1 MAKTAF
7 QEALET
13 GVVPSFYQ
21 AADTLNVAN
30 RNPGF
35 FSAIVNAPGYIGNAA
50 KAIPKFIGVSLI
62 SGAND
67 IYNIPASIGNLFGGD
82 NEITKTEDVIAGLDS
97 NLAEFYKD
105 HKGGADLVGFMASSL
120 VPGLGAVKILSA
132 GQSSLRAAIAT
143 GTYGKNMSQ
152 GLGLLIPSRKALLK
166 VATTEVA
173 SGTAPA
179 TLANANVLKSVAAG
193 FGQNVYEAAVFEIA
207 VATTMSSSPIL
218 ENQDFGDFAWNV
230 AIGGAVFGAFGAAI
244 NTAKA
249 NSALKKAA
257 VEWDNAASPYKFIEE
272 AAPKSASHE
281 SISLDLE
288 QLKNIPELPTTG
300 SPELLAN
307 LGSTRKTTIRTLAG
321 RIRKQVG
328 ELANGDQDI
337 ANVYHGVL
345 ANTAIEN
352 QQYNYALLLDISRM
366 GQPTKEIIQIEKMS
380 KRLRDGKLDPL
391 SNAEDAAFLAD
402 EKYVSYIRIYG
413 DDVGQVY
420 ETAPIR
426 SLADSIGKDDVIK
439 VTKHAVKI
447 GDDTPIRFSQ
457 ANNTGKA
464 ANSDTAS
471 VGDIMN
477 LSPRTIE
484 ARYAWSRSSELTNFA
499 DGPVTIHGND
509 IPMLEKLL
517 REVPDAATDPNVKF
531 ILAKNAVGDPK
542 QMGLQSYIFK
552 QKIAL
557 ADQMDAKNIAAGK
570 VILTQE
576 QMAKNVNI
584 RSRVLS
590 GETKATP
597 GNDMLDPDDMLAID
611 AYTRE
616 TAEKLGVEVVDGKI
630 QIGTSQEGGKS
641 LHEIP
646 QTVRAVYD
654 GKPRKAGLSEDEINN
669 FVTENMVNIRLQQK
683 VYVAATDNA
692 ASSYL
697 GTKIWDSLPNI
708 TTPRVRTGAVS
719 TGAGPGGLSAAS
731 SNPGSLGALVEWVG
745 SVTSRAIG
753 SFKTAARD
761 LLEPHLY
768 ALGQNQ
774 EAAIEWATL
783 NANVRNI
790 KGEYGLNEA
799 GDALIPLVMKRYDE
813 MVATATTNKSAMP
826 DSFILPDPNMPTE
839 IPLLSQE
846 VRDIVKAHIA
856 VNGKRTEGLVA
867 IRSAQGV
874 DMNRSIDAFYPIP
887 VNPKD
892 HKFFGM
898 VVDRSVTGGNANRTL
913 FATSA
918 EELKIMKAKIEQ
930 GNPHLEV
937 LTKSQ
942 AEDYHRNFGDWDYEK
957 TLNSTYLNNEAQRAG
972 TSASFIV
979 STDPKKIVDD
989 ALSWHLQRETGMVR
1003 EAISA
1008 KYEVQFEELRRL
1020 GDEATNIET
1029 SKFSDQSLLT
1039 FAEESVKNPF
1049 GSYIK
1054 TALAVKDNASYP
1066 IWNNINT
1073 AADRAVSRVQ
1083 KAVGEAFYA
1092 TKGDADVKQING
1104 MLKRAG
1110 YKGAAYDAE
1119 MIVFANAQPAVGA
1132 LNTFVQKANS
1142 ILATVVLRW
1151 DSLNAI
1157 NNAVSANVLLGAEMK
1172 AIQRAINRGDSD
1184 AIGEL
1189 AKLTKIGIPGAEGH
1203 AMQAPTKLI
1212 ANSIKRLHTE
1222 GMNGPTMQ
1230 FYKDN
1235 GYLTSIT
1242 DQYRDAIDTLSF
1254 TGRESVDQLDSLANG
1269 LKKRMRAAGDAGE
1282 KWTGNKLAEEFN
1294 RFVAADV
1301 MKQISDIGVKRG
1313 LISAAEQKAYINT
1326 FVNRTQGNYLA
1337 SQRPMA
1343 FQGPIGQAIGLFQ
1356 TYQFNLLQQMFRHV
1370 GEGHAKDAMTMLAL
1384 QGTIHGMNGLPA
1396 FNAINTHIIGSAS
1409 GNTQHRDVYDAA
1421 YGIAGKEAGD
1431 FLMYGMASTA
1441 MGLLHPDLKV
1451 NLYTRGDL
1459 NPRQVTVLPVNPA
1472 KIPIVQ
1478 AFGKFAKNII
1488 NTAKQLPVI
1497 GAGGDVATTLLKGLE
1512 HNGISRPLA
1521 GLGATLEG
1529 FNNPQRAS
1537 FSTSK
1542 RGNVVA
1548 ANDLLSMANLARI
1561 IGGKPLDEAIALDA
1575 TYRFQS
1581 YGLKDARKRQ
1591 ILGAAIKS
1599 TMLAGNNPTSSQ
1611 IDKFATEYAAAGGRQ
1626 EEFAGWFTQLYKQAN
1641 TSQAN
1646 EILRNLNSPYNQ
1658 AMQEI
1663 MGGEPVRDFSGN
1675 P

>member
-1 MAKTAF
+1 MATKTAF

-13 GVVPSFYQ
+13 GAIPSLYQ
-21 AADTLNVAN
+21 AADTLNIAN
-30 RNPGF
+30 RNPTF
-35 FSAIVNAPGYIGNAA
+35 LQSVAQAPASIA
-50 KAIPKFIGVSLI
+50 KFIGVSLI
-62 SGAND
+62 SGANE
-67 IYNIPASIGNLFGGD
+67 IYNIPASVGNIFGMD
-82 NEITKTEDVIAGLDS
+82 NKISKTEDVVAALDS
-97 NLAEFYKD
+97 DLSEFYKD
-105 HKGGADLVGFMASSL
+105 HKGGADLVGFMVSSL
-120 VPGLGAVKILSA
+120 VPGLGGVKILNA
-132 GQSSLRAAIAT
+132 GQRSLKGAITANNY
-143 GTYGKNMSQ
+143 GTNMSQ
-152 GLGLLIPSRKALLK
+152 GLGLLVPARKKLLK
-166 VATTEVA
+166 AATVEVA
-173 SGTAPA
+173 NGTAPA
-179 TLANANVLKSVAAG
+179 TLTNANVLKSVASG
-193 FGQNVYEAAVFEIA
+193 FGQNVYEAAAFEIA

-218 ENQDFGDFAWNV
+218 ENQDFGDFAWNI
-230 AIGGAVFGAFGAAI
+230 AIGGGVFGVFGAAI

-272 AAPKSASHE
+272 AASKSASHE

-288 QLKNIPELPTTG
+288 QLKNIPELPATG

-307 LGSTRKTTIRTLAG
+307 LGATRKTVIQTLAG
-321 RIRKQVG
+321 RVRKQVG

-337 ANVYHGVL
+337 ANVYHGLL
-345 ANTAIEN
+345 ANTSIEN
-352 QQYNYALLLDISRM
+352 QQYNYAMLLDISRM

-380 KRLRDGKLDPL
+380 KRLRDDKLDPFN
-391 SNAEDAAFLAD
+391 NADDAAFLAD
-402 EKYVSYIRIYG
+402 EKHIAYVRMYG
-413 DDVGQVY
+413 DDAGQVY
-420 ETAPIR
+420 ETSPLKA
-426 SLADSIGKDDVIK
+426 LADTIGKDSKIQI
-439 VTKHAVKI
+439 TKHSVRV
-447 GDDTPIRFSQ
+447 GDEVPIKFSQ
-457 ANNTGKA
+457 GNITGKY
-464 ANSDTAS
+464 ANAETAS
-471 VGDIMN
+471 TGDIMN
-477 LSPRTIE
+477 MSPRKVE
-484 ARYAWSRSSELTNFA
+484 ARYAWSRSSELDNFA
-499 DGPVTIHGND
+499 KGPVTIHGND

-517 REVPDAATDPNVKF
+517 REVPDAATNPNVKF
-531 ILAKNAVGDPK
+531 ILPENVIGDPK
-542 QMGLQSYIFK
+542 QMGLQEFVFG
-552 QKIAL
+552 QKKLL
-557 ADQMDAKNIAAGK
+557 ANAMDAKNIAAGK

-576 QMAKNVNI
+576 QIAKNVNI
-584 RSRVLS
+584 RSRFLS
-590 GETKATP
+590 GEQRTTP
-597 GNDMLDPDDMLAID
+597 GGGEHPDDMLAID
-611 AYTRE
+611 AYTKE
-616 TAEKLGVEVVDGKI
+616 TADKLGVEVVDGKI

-646 QTVRAVYD
+646 QTVRAIYD
-654 GKPRKAGLSEDEINN
+654 GNPRKAGLNEVEVNN
-669 FVTENMVNIRLQQK
+669 FVTENMVNIRLEQK
-683 VYVAATDNA
+683 AYVAGNNN
-692 ASSYL
+692 ASSGYL
-697 GTKIWDSLPNI
+697 GAEIWNALPEI

-731 SNPGSLGALVEWVG
+731 SNYGSLAALVEYVG

-753 SFKTAARD
+753 DFKTSARD
-761 LLEPHLY
+761 TLEPHLY

-799 GDALIPLVMKRYDE
+799 GDALIPLVVKRYNE
-813 MVATATTNKSAMP
+813 LAANAMANKTAMP
-826 DSFILPDPNMPTE
+826 ENFILPDANMPLE

-846 VRDIVKAHIA
+846 VRNMARAHVQ

-867 IRSAQGV
+867 IRAAQGV
-874 DMNRSIDAFYPIP
+874 DMNRSMDAFYPVP
-887 VNPKD
+887 VNPKE

-898 VVDRSVTGGNANRTL
+898 VIDRSVTGGNTNRTL

-918 EELKIMKAKIEQ
+918 EELKVMKAKIEQ

-937 LTKSQ
+937 LTKSK
-942 AEDYHRNFGDWDYEK
+942 AEKYYADFGLWDYEK
-957 TLNSTYLNNEAQRAG
+957 TLNNTYLNTEAQRAG
-972 TSASFIV
+972 TSAPFIV
-979 STDPKKIVDD
+979 STNPKKIVDD

-1020 GDEATNIET
+1020 GDEATDIET

-1039 FAEESVKNPF
+1039 FAEESVNNPF
-1049 GSYIK
+1049 GSYVK
-1054 TALAVKDNASYP
+1054 TALAVKDNTSYP

-1073 AADRAVSRVQ
+1073 SADRAVSRVQ
-1083 KAVGEAFYA
+1083 KAVHDAFYS
-1092 TKGDADVKQING
+1092 TKGDADVDQING

-1110 YKGAAYDAE
+1110 YKGVQYDPE

-1172 AIQRAINRGDSD
+1172 AIQRAIDRGDSG

-1189 AKLTKIGIPGAEGH
+1189 AKLTKIAIPGAEGVS
-1203 AMQAPTKLI
+1203 MQAPTKLI
-1212 ANSIKRLHTE
+1212 ANAIKRLHEE

-1242 DQYRDAIDTLSF
+1242 DQYRDAIDTLTF

-1301 MKQISDIGVKRG
+1301 MKQISDVGVSRG
-1313 LISAAEQKAYINT
+1313 LISQAEQLSYINT

-1343 FQGPIGQAIGLFQ
+1343 FQGPIGQAVGLFQ

-1370 GEGHAKDAMTMLAL
+1370 GEGHSKDALTLLGL

-1396 FNAINTHIIGSAS
+1396 FNAVNTHIVGSAS
-1409 GNTQHRDVYDAA
+1409 GNTQHRDAYDAT

-1441 MGLLHPDLKV
+1441 LGLLSPDLKV

-1459 NPRQVTVLPVNPA
+1459 NPRQVTILPVNPA
-1472 KIPIVQ
+1472 KVPIVQ

-1488 NTAKQLPVI
+1488 NTAQQLPVI

-1521 GLGATLEG
+1521 GLGAALEA

-1537 FSTSK
+1537 FSTSN

-1548 ANDLLSMANLARI
+1548 ANDLLSLANLARI
-1561 IGGKPLDEAIALDA
+1561 AGGKPLDEAIALDA
-1575 TYRFQS
+1575 TYRFQA

-1591 ILGAAIKS
+1591 LLGAAIKS
-1599 TMLAGNNPTSSQ
+1599 TVLAGNNPTSEQ
-1611 IDKFATEYAAAGGRQ
+1611 INKFATNYAAIGGKQ
-1626 EEFAGWFTQLYKQAN
+1626 EEFAGWFTQLYKEAN
-1641 TSQAN
+1641 SSQAN

-1663 MGGEPVRDFSGN
+1663 MGGEPVRDFSGQ
-1675 P
+1675 